1 MLSAVDG
8 QTDMVAAIPRQRK
21 GRRRVLRLLLVSLLA
36 LAVYLSLSN
45 DQRIWPYRNT
55 LHYHLL
61 QAWWSV
67 MPAPE
72 ARENGEIAGVVRSPD
87 GAPIEGAR
95 VLVSA
100 HDGTAWSAESDSAGR
115 YRITGVPP
123 ARYVPVAGA
132 EGFENVALRR
142 LGWFRTLVWSG
153 RTTQLDVTL
162 PRRRER
168 ALAPAENFR
177 LDPPRTLTIEKP
189 LPATAEER
197 AIHFEVDGRP
207 NQVSLYY
214 TPVGGESR
222 LPTLLA
228 VYPGPADTWAQ
239 VSLPLAQAGYAV
251 IAVWPAYALDLEP
264 DIDDLRRLLD
274 GLEAG
279 AFPRADPTRLAAL
292 GGSYSGAH
300 VFRLLQRDPAGLDA
314 LLLLGAPTDLFEL
327 RRLFEEGSFRPPFG
341 LDKALIAL
349 GLPDGAPEIYW
360 RYSPLYHARSYN
372 VPIMLIHSKVDEVVP
387 FTQSERLAAELERL
401 GKRHELYILE
411 GMGHYLLE
419 PERTP
424 AIDDLFR
431 ITTDF
436 FAREL
441 DAP

>member
-1 MLSAVDG
+1 MATARRL
-8 QTDMVAAIPRQRK
+8 RRK
-21 GRRRVLRLLLVSLLA
+21 GRQVRRLLLVSLLA
-36 LAVYLSLSN
+36 LIAFLSLSN
-45 DQRIWPYRNT
+45 DERIWPYRNT

-67 MPAPE
+67 VPAPE
-72 ARENGEIAGVVRSPD
+72 AQEHGEIAGVVRAPD

-100 HDGTAWSAESDSAGR
+100 HDGTAWSDESDGAGK
-115 YRITGVPP
+115 YRIAGIPP

-142 LGWFRTLVWSG
+142 LGWFRTLVSSG

-162 PRRRER
+162 PRMEDR
-168 ALAPAENFR
+168 ALAPAKNFR

-207 NQVSLYY
+207 NQLSLYY
-214 TPVGGESR
+214 TPVGGESH

-251 IAVWPAYALDLEP
+251 IAVGPAYALDLEP

-274 GLEAG
+274 ALEAG

-300 VFRLLQRDPAGLDA
+300 VFRLLQRYPAGLDA

-327 RRLFEEGSFRPPFG
+327 RRLFEEGSFFPPFD
-341 LDKALIAL
+341 LDKALVAL
-349 GLPDGAPEIYW
+349 GLPDGDPEIYW
-360 RYSPLYHARSYN
+360 RYSPIYHAHSYN

-387 FTQSERLAAELERL
+387 FTQSERLSGELKRL

-424 AIDDLFR
+424 AVDDLFR
-431 ITTDF
+431 ITTEF

-441 DAP
+441 DVP